1 MPRSRRDP
9 AGRLSPRRLWR
20 IYRYTVL
27 ASLLLGAAVLYLQW
41 RLVSEAARTELGY
54 ANDLVASSQQGVM
67 RKYEA
72 LLALLGERLLELGG
86 LEGAPQA
93 RARVDRLLR
102 HNPELAGFGL
112 ADPAG
117 NLVLTSF
124 NIDRHSLPNLL
135 RDPHTADSFRRTL
148 GAQRMVIGRTYY
160 MPGLRQWVIPLRYP
174 LRDAAGRLQAV
185 MTTGI
190 KLDSSYSIWS
200 QTLLPPHVRFV
211 VVREDLYRQYGS
223 YIAPEDRARYYGRP
237 VAEKLVRHY
246 REAAR
251 RQGVSG
257 DPLRPVRHVALY
269 APDFHG
275 QWTLAMLSYEP
286 TYRNYIVTGLP
297 LAVLVGRYARSA
309 AWTGFLILLL
319 DGILFLMVRYQARQ
333 EARAEQQLAHL
344 ACHDQLTGLPNR
356 RYLTEG
362 FHAWRRDGRE
372 RFCLLYVDL
381 DNFKAINDL
390 HGHSVGDAILRV
402 VARRLRAVFA
412 AERLIRHGGDEFIV
426 LCRGRFD
433 EEMRHHCQRFL
444 AELKQPIHEAGLQFS
459 IRASIGV
466 AQSPK
471 DGRDFEELLRKAD
484 MAMYEAKR
492 LRDGIHVYTEQL
504 EQRRKRAGR
513 IERALAHALENGE
526 FRLVYQPQIDSV
538 SGQVIGAEALL
549 RWHSAALGAIAPD
562 EFLPVAESM
571 GMMPDLGRHVLDRAL
586 AESEAFL
593 AERPPAP
600 VFRLAINASVSQL
613 FDPGFVMH
621 LMARHADCRLAGREL
636 VLEITESLFI
646 EDVEHARILL
656 EGLRHEGLGISLD
669 DFGTGYSSLSLLSK
683 LPISELKIDKGFVKD
698 ILSDARDRQLIR
710 SIISLGVSLGIP
722 VLAEGVESAEQA
734 RLLAADGCARFQ
746 GYHFARPMP
755 AQEMPAFMRRW
766 QARRPTVLPG
776 GLG

>member
-1 MPRSRRDP
+1 MPRSRRAP
-9 AGRLSPRRLWR
+9 AGRLSPQRLWR

-27 ASLLLGAAVLYLQW
+27 ASLLLGVAVLFLQW
-41 RLVSEAARTELGY
+41 RLVSGAARTELGY

-86 LEGAPQA
+86 LQGSPSA

-124 NIDRHSLPNLL
+124 NIDRQRLPNLL
-135 RDPHTADSFRRTL
+135 QNPHTADSFRRTL
-148 GAQRMVIGRTYY
+148 EARRMVIGRTYY
-160 MPGLRQWVIPLRYP
+160 MPALRQWVIPLRYP
-174 LRDAAGRLQAV
+174 LRDARGRLQAV

-190 KLDSSYSIWS
+190 KLDTSYSIWS
-200 QTLLPPHVRFV
+200 QAMLPSQVRFV
-211 VVREDLYRQYGS
+211 VVREDFYRQYGS
-223 YIAPEDRARYYGRP
+223 YIEPGDRERYYGRP
-237 VAEKLVRHY
+237 VAEKLVRYY
-246 REAAR
+246 RAAAR
-251 RQGVSG
+251 KQGIAE
-257 DPLRPVRHVALY
+257 DTLRPARHFALY

-275 QWTLAMLSYEP
+275 QWILAMLSYEP
-286 TYRNYIVTGLP
+286 LYRNYIVTGLP
-297 LAVLVGRYARSA
+297 LSELLGRFARSA

-319 DGILFLMVRYQARQ
+319 DGVLFLMVRYQARQ
-333 EARAEQQLAHL
+333 EAAAERQLAHL

-390 HGHSVGDAILRV
+390 HGHTVGDAILRV
-402 VARRLRAVFA
+402 VAQRLGAVFA
-412 AERLIRHGGDEFIV
+412 AELLIRHGGDEFIV

-433 EEMRHHCQRFL
+433 EAMRHHCQRFL
-444 AELKQPIHEAGLQFS
+444 AELKQPIQEAGLHFS

-466 AQSPK
+466 AQSPE

-513 IERALAHALENGE
+513 IERALAHALEQAE
-526 FRLVYQPQIDSV
+526 FSLVYQPQIETA

-549 RWHSAALGAIAPD
+549 RWHSAAIGEVPPE

-571 GMMPDLGRHVLDRAL
+571 GMMPDLGRYVVAQAL
-586 AESEAFL
+586 SESETFL
-593 AERPPAP
+593 TKGSSAP

-621 LMARHADCRLAGREL
+621 LLAQHQTHRLDNREL
-636 VLEITESLFI
+636 VVEITESLFI
-646 EDVEHARILL
+646 EDMEHARGLL
-656 EGLRHEGLGISLD
+656 EGLRDEGLGISLD

-710 SIISLGVSLGIP
+710 SIIGLGVSLGIP

-746 GYHFARPMP
+746 GYHFARPLP
-755 AQEMPAFMRRW
+755 AKAMRRFLQQW
-766 QARRPTVLPG
+766 QARRPALLPG
-776 GLG
+776 GRA